1 MNYVA
6 CAFTGHRPSKLPWKD
21 DETAPHFLR
30 FRETLE
36 AKVDDLAQRGIV
48 NFFDGMAEGTDLICA
63 EIVLALRE
71 KNPAIKL
78 HCALPFIRQA
88 ENWTASSRERYGAI
102 LSQADSV
109 IYVSRS
115 YTPNC
120 YRDRNRFLVDFSATL
135 IAVYN
140 GSARSGTGM
149 TVRYARKLGR
159 DIFVIDPVSLEVTH
173 EKQGVPV

>member
-21 DETAPHFLR
+21 DETSPLFLR
-30 FRETLE
+30 FRETVE
-36 AKVDDLAQRGIV
+36 AKVDALAKSGVV
-48 NFFDGMAEGTDLICA
+48 NFLSGMAEGADLECA

-78 HCALPFIRQA
+78 HCAVPFIRQA
-88 ENWTASSRERYGAI
+88 EKWTASSRERYGAI

-109 IYVSRS
+109 IYVSRD

-120 YRDRNRFLVDFSATL
+120 YRERNRLMVDFSAML

-140 GSARSGTGM
+140 GNARSGTGM

-159 DIFVIDPVSLEVTH
+159 EIFVIDPTLLQVAH